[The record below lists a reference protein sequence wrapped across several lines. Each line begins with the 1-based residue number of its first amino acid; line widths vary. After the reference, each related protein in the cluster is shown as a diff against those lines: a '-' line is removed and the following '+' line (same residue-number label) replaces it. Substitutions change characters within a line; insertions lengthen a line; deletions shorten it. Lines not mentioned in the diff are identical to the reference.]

1 MEARTIAL
9 TLGLMTSLAFTTTNV
24 QAGSQDA
31 KPDDMETIEVV
42 GEVTLAGY
50 KQQIAN
56 VKKDFFSLYNDLTK
70 DGELKV
76 KCRKERKYFSNVRSE
91 VCTPVYESI
100 IYVPRNSIADLMS
113 GELDPITDIKLK
125 KYQNKQIDELTSL
138 VNSNEELRAKFFEY
152 SSLLEKYQA
161 KRASQKL
168 VSNE

>member
-9 TLGLMTSLAFTTTNV
+9 TLGLMTSLAFTTTNA
-24 QAGSQDA
+24 QAESQDV
-31 KPDDMETIEVV
+31 KTDDMETIEVV

-56 VKKDFFSLYNDLTK
+56 AKKDFFSLYNDLTK

-113 GELDPITDIKLK
+113 GQLDPITDIKLK